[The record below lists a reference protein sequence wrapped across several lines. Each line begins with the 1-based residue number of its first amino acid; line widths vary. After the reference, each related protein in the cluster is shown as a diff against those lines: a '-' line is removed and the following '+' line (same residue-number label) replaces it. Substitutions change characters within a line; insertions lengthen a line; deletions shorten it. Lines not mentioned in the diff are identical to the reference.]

1 MLIGIGTLLGHLRE
15 STRPLVSCLETADP
29 ANVGEI
35 SCGNSATT
43 QLQYNVLSY
52 LLAGHYPAGRTGN
65 VVSLTLIPFFSF
77 TSMIQR
83 SVPVILCCIGGMII
97 STKGAVRRLMT
108 YDDHQSKQTPSNP
121 TKPLNE
127 LHMPQVERRTT
138 SSELI

>member
-43 QLQYNVLSY
+43 QLQYNVLSC
-52 LLAGHYPAGRTGN
+52 LLAGHYPAWDWQCCEFDIDSIFSYS
-65 VVSLTLIPFFSF
+65 SL
-77 TSMIQR
+77 IQR
-83 SVPVILCCIGGMII
+83 SVLVILSCIGGMII
-97 STKGAVRRLMT
+97 STKGAVRRPMT
-108 YDDHQSKQTPSNP
+108 YDDHQSNQTPSNP

-127 LHMPQVERRTT
+127 LHKPQVERRTT
-138 SSELI
+138 SNELI